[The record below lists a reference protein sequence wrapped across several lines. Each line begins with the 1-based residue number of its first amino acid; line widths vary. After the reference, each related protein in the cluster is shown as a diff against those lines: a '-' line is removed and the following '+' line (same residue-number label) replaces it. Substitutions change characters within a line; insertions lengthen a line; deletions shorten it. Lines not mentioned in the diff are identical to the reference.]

1 MNKGAST
8 AMTSFTKAL
17 LTAGVMFLGAQAAG
31 AQSNSWDLANE
42 YEIGSI
48 HGQAAETF
56 AEKLEELSGGEIQIA
71 RHHGSSLGYKSVDQF
86 DAVGDGALPLASSFV
101 GPWGGIDPL
110 FLLSSLPFLAPTFDD
125 VWDLYQAAKPEYAK
139 VLEDNNQ
146 ILLFATPWPPS
157 GLWANQLVT
166 SMEELANLRIRTYD
180 ANGTITLRAAGAAPI
195 QLSWAD
201 VVPQLTTGGLD
212 GVLTSADGGVGASL
226 WEQQSH
232 FTEVNYASPLQMVHI
247 NRDEYDMLT
256 DEQQDWLMEA
266 AQAGEDFGWSK
277 LRERVAENY
286 EVMRSHGMT
295 VIEEVDPEYLAAL
308 REAGSE
314 AIEQWKSQV
323 GERGA
328 AIMADFEAR
337 KQD

>member
-1 MNKGAST
+1 
-8 AMTSFTKAL
+8 MTRYTTTLLAAGAL
-17 LTAGVMFLGAQAAG
+17 LLGAQAAS
-31 AQSNSWDLANE
+31 AQSISWDLANE

-56 AEKLEELSGGEIQIA
+56 SERLEELSSGDIQIM

-86 DAVGDGALPLASSFV
+86 DAVGDGALPLASSYV

-110 FLLSSLPFLAPTFDD
+110 FLLSSLPFLTPTPDD
-125 VWDLYQAAKPEYAK
+125 VWELYQAAKPAYAQ

-146 ILLFATPWPPS
+146 VMLFATPWPPS
-157 GLWANQLVT
+157 GLWANQAIDSQDAL
-166 SMEELANLRIRTYD
+166 ENLRIRTYD

-232 FTEVNYASPLQMVHI
+232 FTEVNYASPLQIVHI
-247 NRDEYDMLT
+247 NRDEYDRLS
-256 DEQQDWLMEA
+256 DEQKEWLLEA
-266 AQAGEDFGWSK
+266 ARAGEEFGWSA

-295 VIEEVDPEYLAAL
+295 VVEEVDPAFLDLL
-308 REAGSE
+308 RKAGTE
-314 AIEQWKSQV
+314 AIEQWNSQL

-328 AIMADFEAR
+328 VILREYEER
-337 KQD
+337 QQN